1 MSTPPLR
8 VRSRDV
14 FYQKLD
20 VHRSARNKRR
30 RCGKI
35 FKEAEPCGS
44 LIVNSELQGTKLSF
58 SFASTI
64 KSLVINRLGAF
75 FEDKKPALMQKC
87 VSLPSFTELVDCQKP
102 SDISGSCKSYATKG
116 RKALA
121 IA

>member
-1 MSTPPLR
+1 VKP
-8 VRSRDV
+8 
-14 FYQKLD
+14 F
-20 VHRSARNKRR
+20 
-30 RCGKI
+30 CF
-35 FKEAEPCGS
+35 FKEAEPCRS

-58 SFASTI
+58 SFAPTI

-102 SDISGSCKSYATKG
+102 SGVSGSCKSYAAKG
-116 RKALA
+116 RKAPA